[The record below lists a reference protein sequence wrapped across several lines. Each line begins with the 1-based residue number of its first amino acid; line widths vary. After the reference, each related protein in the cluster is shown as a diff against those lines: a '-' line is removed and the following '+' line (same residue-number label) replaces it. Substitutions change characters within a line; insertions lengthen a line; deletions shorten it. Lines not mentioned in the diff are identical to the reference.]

1 MIEREHLEM
10 LKEAVEEIEEKVTNL
25 KALISLIKEWEAKK
39 KKNGK

>member
-10 LKEAVEEIEEKVTNL
+10 LKEAVEEIEEKIANL

-39 KKNGK
+39 RNK

>member
-10 LKEAVEEIEEKVTNL
+10 LKEAVEEIEEKVANL

-39 KKNGK
+39 KS

>member
-10 LKEAVEEIEEKVTNL
+10 LKEAVEEIEEKIANL

-39 KKNGK
+39 K

>member
-10 LKEAVEEIEEKVTNL
+10 LKEAVDEIEEKVANL

-39 KKNGK
+39 NK